1 MSSMS
6 NIEKLIDILY
16 DLTYEQQS
24 NIMILHEEQNYT
36 KVTMNMN
43 SKTHIQSYAR
53 AMVDINPKAAEK
65 MMVCIA
71 EALEDKEMEK

>member
-1 MSSMS
+1 MS

-16 DLTYEQQS
+16 DLTCEQHS
-24 NIMILHEEQNYT
+24 NIMILHEEQDHT

-71 EALEDKEMEK
+71 EALEDKETDK

>member
-1 MSSMS
+1 MS

-24 NIMILHEEQNYT
+24 NIMILHEEQNHT

-43 SKTHIQSYAR
+43 SQEHIPKYAS

-65 MMVCIA
+65 MMVCLA
-71 EALEDKEMEK
+71 KALEEKELEK